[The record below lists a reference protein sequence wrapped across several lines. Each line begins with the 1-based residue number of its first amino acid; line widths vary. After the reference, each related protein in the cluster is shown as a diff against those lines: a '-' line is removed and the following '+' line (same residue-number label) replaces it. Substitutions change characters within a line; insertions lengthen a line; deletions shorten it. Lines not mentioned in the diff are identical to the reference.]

1 MDHRGEALGRKLN
14 RWYLKTSAY
23 SLGHPPGSW
32 RSCSQSLLIAW
43 LKTERLPCSHQ
54 SRCLA
59 EHSRAQALAFS
70 SLEGS
75 ASTAWQ
81 SEPDQAIMF
90 MVPALLRLGSNSWAL
105 QRGRWKKDPSTGQ
118 KEALGC
124 HGCHW
129 SGPCTSKGAVLA
141 KLQAPS
147 LGGMLA
153 MVGHGLQ
160 VRSWGTRPCPG
171 AHIAFR

>member
-1 MDHRGEALGRKLN
+1 MFHTK
-14 RWYLKTSAY
+14 SA
-23 SLGHPPGSW
+23 
-32 RSCSQSLLIAW
+32 
-43 LKTERLPCSHQ
+43 
-54 SRCLA
+54 
-59 EHSRAQALAFS
+59 
-70 SLEGS
+70 
-75 ASTAWQ
+75 AWQ
-81 SEPDQAIMF
+81 NIPGHRLLHFPVWKVPLSLPDRVSWTRAIMF

-153 MVGHGLQ
+153 IVGHGLQ
-160 VRSWGTRPCPG
+160 VRSRGTRPCQG
-171 AHIAFR
+171 LTLLLDKGKNLLRKWNI